1 MTNNLE
7 IWQNI
12 FYPRSVAVIG
22 ASSNPFKMGH
32 QCLLSLSE
40 SKFPNPIYPINPQEK
55 EILGWKVYAHLE
67 QVPAKVDLAILSIP
81 AGEVLG
87 ALKACCQKGV
97 KGAVIIT
104 AGFREIEDE
113 AGNKLQQ
120 EMAALANQGGIK
132 IIGPNTFGMV
142 NIHAQLN
149 ASFTPL
155 FSRLK
160 PGAISV
166 LSQSG
171 GVAHLI
177 AYQAIDEQMGLGK
190 VVGLGNRCNVD
201 FVDLLPFFAA
211 DESTKVLILFIE
223 GVDRPRLLWEGL
235 NKFTHQKPV
244 VAMKAGRN
252 EFSWKAARS
261 HTGSIAGR
269 YELYEA
275 ALKQAGVLMVNDP
288 RELLDLAKVFALM
301 PIYDGKRVAV
311 MSFQAGPGILITD
324 AVIAHGLE
332 MASFTEQTL
341 KKLTTI
347 LPPLTIR
354 TNPIDL
360 AFARSEELF
369 REVLKVVLE
378 DPQVDALIIFLL
390 HHPFMD
396 PRRISQ
402 PLLLTKKN
410 TPKPILLCL
419 NSPRGLVGEE
429 IRYLEAEG
437 IPVFAF
443 PEQTIK
449 ALKGLFQ
456 LAKIKKE
463 KGAVFATGFGRSKNS

>member
-1 MTNNLE
+1 MADNLE
-7 IWQNI
+7 TWRYI
-12 FYPRSVAVIG
+12 FNPRSVAIFG

-32 QCLLSLSE
+32 QCLLSL
-40 SKFPNPIYPINPQEK
+40 KDGHFPNLIYPINTQEK
-55 EILGWKVYAHLE
+55 EILGWKVYARLE
-67 QVPAKVDLAILSIP
+67 QVPGAVDLAIISIP
-81 AGEVLG
+81 ASEVLP
-87 ALKACCQKGV
+87 ALKACQIKGV

-104 AGFREIEDE
+104 AGFKEIEDE
-113 AGNKLQQ
+113 AGAKLQE
-120 EMAALANQGGIK
+120 EMARLANQGGIK
-132 IIGPNTFGMV
+132 IIGPNTFGLV
-142 NIHAQLN
+142 NIQAQLN

-160 PGAISV
+160 PGSISV

-177 AYQAIDEQMGLGK
+177 AYQALDEQVGLGK
-190 VVGLGNRCNVD
+190 VIGLGNRCNVD
-201 FVDLLPFFAA
+201 FVDLLPFLAA

-223 GVDRPRLLWEGL
+223 GVDQPRLLWEGL
-235 NKFTHQKPV
+235 NKFTRQKPI

-261 HTGSIAGR
+261 HTGSMAGR
-269 YELYEA
+269 YELYEG
-275 ALKQAGVLMVNDP
+275 ALKQAGTLVVNEP
-288 RELLDLAKVFALM
+288 HELLDVAKVLAMIPTFS
-301 PIYDGKRVAV
+301 GKRVAV

-332 MASFTEQTL
+332 MASFTEETQN
-341 KKLTTI
+341 KLTTI

-369 REVLKVVLE
+369 TEILKVVLN

-396 PRRISQ
+396 PRRISH
-402 PLLLTKKN
+402 PLVMQKKC

-419 NSPRGLVGEE
+419 NSPRGLVEE
-429 IRYLEAEG
+429 EMNHLQEEG

-443 PEQTIK
+443 PRQTIK

-456 LAKIKKE
+456 FAEIKGRKE
-463 KGAVFATGFGRSKNS
+463 ENNCSWL

>member
-1 MTNNLE
+1 MANNLE
-7 IWQNI
+7 IWRYI

-32 QCLLSLSE
+32 QCLLSLRE
-40 SKFPNPIYPINPQEK
+40 SNFPNPIYAINPQEK
-55 EILGWKVYAHLE
+55 EILGWKVYARIE
-67 QVPAKVDLAILSIP
+67 EVPGAVDLAIISIP
-81 AGEVLG
+81 AGEVLN
-87 ALKACCQKGV
+87 ALEACRGKQVKGV
-97 KGAVIIT
+97 IIIT
-104 AGFREIEDE
+104 AGFKEIEDE
-113 AGNKLQQ
+113 AGAKLQE
-120 EMAALANQGGIK
+120 EMAGLANQGGIK

-142 NIHAQLN
+142 NTHAQLN

-160 PGAISV
+160 PGSISV

-177 AYQAIDEQMGLGK
+177 AYQAMDEQVGLGK
-190 VVGLGNRCNVD
+190 VIGLGNRCNVD
-201 FVDLLPFFAA
+201 FIDLLPFFAT
-211 DESTKVLILFIE
+211 DESTKVLIIFME
-223 GVDRPRLLWEGL
+223 GIDRPRLLWEGL
-235 NKFTHQKPV
+235 KKFTSQKPI

-261 HTGSIAGR
+261 HTGSMAGR

-275 ALKQAGVLMVNDP
+275 ALKQAGALVVNDP
-288 RELLDLAKVFALM
+288 RELLDLAKVLAMIPALG
-301 PIYDGKRVAV
+301 GKRVAV

-332 MASFTEQTL
+332 MASFTEETQ
-341 KKLTTI
+341 KKLITI

-369 REVLKVVLE
+369 SEVLRVVLN

-396 PRRISQ
+396 PRRIFY
-402 PLLLTKKN
+402 PLLVQKKC

-419 NSPRGLVGEE
+419 NSPRGLVEEE
-429 IRYLEAEG
+429 IKNLQEEG

-443 PEQTIK
+443 PGQTIK
-449 ALKGLFQ
+449 ALQGLFQ
-456 LAKIKKE
+456 FAQIKSRKE
-463 KGAVFATGFGRSKNS
+463 ESACTRL

>member
-1 MTNNLE
+1 MANNWE
-7 IWQNI
+7 TWQYI
-12 FYPRSVAVIG
+12 FCPRSVAVLG

-32 QCLLSLSE
+32 QCLLSLKDSN
-40 SKFPNPIYPINPQEK
+40 FPNPIFPINPQEK
-55 EILGWKVYAHLE
+55 EILGWKTYARLE
-67 QVPAKVDLAILSIP
+67 QVPGTIDLAIISIP
-81 AGEVLG
+81 AAEVMG
-87 ALKACCQKGV
+87 ALKACQEKGV

-104 AGFREIEDE
+104 AGFREIENE
-113 AGNKLQQ
+113 VGTKLQQ
-120 EMAALANQGGIK
+120 EMAELANQGGIK

-160 PGAISV
+160 PGPISV

-177 AYQAIDEQMGLGK
+177 AYQAIDEQVGLGK

-201 FVDLLPFFAA
+201 FVDLLPFFGN
-211 DESTKVLILFIE
+211 DECTKVLILFTE
-223 GVDRPRLLWEGL
+223 GVDQARLLWEGV
-235 NKFTHQKPV
+235 NKFTRQKPIV
-244 VAMKAGRN
+244 VMKGGRN

-261 HTGSIAGR
+261 HTGSMAGR

-275 ALKQAGVLMVNDP
+275 ALKQAGALVVNDP
-288 RELLDLAKVFALM
+288 RELLDLAKVLAMISTFE
-301 PIYDGKRVAV
+301 GKRVAV

-324 AVIAHGLE
+324 AVIAYGLE
-332 MASFTEQTL
+332 MASFTEETQ
-341 KKLTTI
+341 KKLSTI

-360 AFARSEELF
+360 AFARREELF
-369 REVLKVVLE
+369 TEVLKVVLN

-396 PRRISQ
+396 PRRISH
-402 PLLLTKKN
+402 PLLVQKKC
-410 TPKPILLCL
+410 TAKPIFLCL
-419 NSPRGLVGEE
+419 NSPRGLVEE
-429 IRYLEAEG
+429 EVKHLEEEG

-449 ALKGLFQ
+449 ALKGLLQ
-456 LAKIKKE
+456 LAEIKRRREESTCPKLWRE
-463 KGAVFATGFGRSKNS
+463 

>member
-1 MTNNLE
+1 MANKLE
-7 IWQNI
+7 NWQYI
-12 FYPRSVAVIG
+12 FYPRSIAIIG

-32 QCLLSLSE
+32 QCLLSLKE
-40 SKFPNPIYPINPQEK
+40 SKFPNPIYPINPQER
-55 EILGWKVYAHLE
+55 EILGWKTFADLS
-67 QVPAKVDLAILSIP
+67 QVPGPVDLAIISIP
-81 AGEVLG
+81 ATEVLG
-87 ALKACCQKGV
+87 ALKACQQKGV
-97 KGAVIIT
+97 KGVVIIT
-104 AGFREIEDE
+104 AGFREIEDD
-113 AGNKLQQ
+113 AGTELQK
-120 EMAALANQGGIK
+120 EMATIANQAGIK
-132 IIGPNTFGMV
+132 IIGPNTFGLV
-142 NIHAQLN
+142 NLHAQLN

-160 PGAISV
+160 PGTISM

-171 GVAHLI
+171 GVAHLV
-177 AYQAIDEQMGLGK
+177 AYQAIDKQVGLGK

-223 GVDRPRLLWEGL
+223 GVDQPRALWAGL
-235 NKFTHQKPV
+235 NKFTHFKPV

-261 HTGSIAGR
+261 HTGSMAGR

-275 ALKQAGVLMVNDP
+275 SLKQAGVLIVNDP
-288 RELLDLAKVFALM
+288 RELLDLAKVLALL
-301 PIYDGKRVAV
+301 PPVSGKRVAV

-324 AVIAHGLE
+324 AVIAQGLQ
-332 MASFTEQTL
+332 MASLAQETQKEL
-341 KKLTTI
+341 AAI

-369 REVLKVVLE
+369 RKVVNVVLH
-378 DPQVDALIIFLL
+378 DAQVDALIIFLL

-396 PRRISQ
+396 PRRISH
-402 PLLLTKKN
+402 PLLQEKKG
-410 TPKPILLCL
+410 TSKPIFLCL
-419 NSPRGLVGEE
+419 NSPQGFVEEE
-429 IRYLEAEG
+429 ITHLEEEG

-456 LAKIKKE
+456 FAEIKKRKE
-463 KGAVFATGFGRSKNS
+463 ENPDPWL